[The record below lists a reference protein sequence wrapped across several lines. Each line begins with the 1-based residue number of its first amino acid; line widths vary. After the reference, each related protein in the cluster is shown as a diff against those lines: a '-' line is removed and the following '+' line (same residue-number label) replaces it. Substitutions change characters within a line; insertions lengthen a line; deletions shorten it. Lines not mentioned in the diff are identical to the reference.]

1 MKRLCLKGLLELYML
16 SADVLS
22 AEDQVWKANPPSQ
35 AEQVAPA
42 QPAPAVR
49 EGMVLVP
56 RQALLTGWV

>member
-1 MKRLCLKGLLELYML
+1 MKRLSLIITLLVFIF
-16 SADVLS
+16 SAPLLH
-22 AEDQVWKANPPSQ
+22 AEDQVQKANPPSR

-56 RQALLTGWV
+56 RRALLTG

>member
-1 MKRLCLKGLLELYML
+1 MKRLCLIGFLALYML

-49 EGMVLVP
+49 DGMVLVL
-56 RQALLTGWV
+56 RRAILTG